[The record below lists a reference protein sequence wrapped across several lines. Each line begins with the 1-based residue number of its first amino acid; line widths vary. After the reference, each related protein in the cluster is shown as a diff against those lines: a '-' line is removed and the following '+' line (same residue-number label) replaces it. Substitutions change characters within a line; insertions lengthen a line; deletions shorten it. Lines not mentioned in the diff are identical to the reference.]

1 MDRKFFGCWI
11 ALVLL
16 LALAC
21 RLAYILYTGF
31 AEEDGYITFRYAHML
46 ASGQGFV
53 FNPGEHVYGTTTPL
67 LALLLAGWM
76 VLAPVDPLP
85 GARVLGIAA
94 ASGTILCTIFALRRL
109 RFSNAAQVMVGLTLA
124 LSTRLWA
131 HDTGGMETPLVL
143 FFMAASWLAL
153 VYHHSRWAGFLA
165 GLLLWTRIDAIVWVA
180 VLAGIA
186 WFGKRREA
194 TGFILTAGLT
204 YLPWLVFATFY
215 FGSPIPH
222 TILAKQAAYADYNTA
237 PLTDHLR
244 VVLGYLSPFAISQ
257 EKRSLTLELVALTL
271 GLAGWQTWRSR
282 NQSAFLA
289 LVVFVLLELTRL
301 TLTRATFFNRYFVP
315 TLWAV
320 LVLAAAAL
328 GELWNPRQLSARNAC
343 LWSAIWLATSV
354 TLAIGILGENSRRLS
369 QIGDLMDDYLLLA
382 LSIAMALFFWIVLTY
397 FQPRGMPA
405 ITESGRHKSFVLDRL
420 FQPALLV
427 VLGLTLAAGTQNIP
441 DLLNV
446 ARNSQ
451 FYRNQ
456 LSLKAI
462 GLWLKQNSPPG
473 ASVLLEPIGYIG
485 YYSERVIRDEVG
497 LVTPAVTILKQQGRN
512 DNYSYLQDMQPDYVI
527 QHCDEIDSWLQ
538 RDTPA
543 SNPLRSFYHF
553 EIKFN
558 PLNFDTRLD
567 YAPHNELIVQSRMAC
582 YEIWA
587 RNR

>member
-1 MDRKFFGCWI
+1 
-11 ALVLL
+11 L
-16 LALAC
+16 
-21 RLAYILYTGF
+21 
-31 AEEDGYITFRYAHML
+31 
-46 ASGQGFV
+46 
-53 FNPGEHVYGTTTPL
+53 PGE
-67 LALLLAGWM
+67 
-76 VLAPVDPLP
+76 
-85 GARVLGIAA
+85 
-94 ASGTILCTIFALRRL
+94 
-109 RFSNAAQVMVGLTLA
+109 
-124 LSTRLWA
+124 
-131 HDTGGMETPLVL
+131 
-143 FFMAASWLAL
+143 
-153 VYHHSRWAGFLA
+153 
-165 GLLLWTRIDAIVWVA
+165 AIS
-180 VLAGIA
+180 L
-186 WFGKRREA
+186 
-194 TGFILTAGLT
+194 
-204 YLPWLVFATFY
+204 
-215 FGSPIPH
+215 SPIPH

-244 VVLGYLSPFAISQ
+244 VVLGYLSPFAIGQ
-257 EKRSLTLELVALTL
+257 EKRSLSLELVALTL

-289 LVVFVLLELTRL
+289 LVVFVLLELARL

-328 GELWNPRQLSARNAC
+328 GELWNPRQLSARNVY
-343 LWSAIWLATSV
+343 LWSVIWLATAV

-369 QIGDLMDDYLLLA
+369 QIGDLMDDYHLLA

-405 ITESGRHKSFVLDRL
+405 IRESGRRKPFVLDWL

-497 LVTPAVTILKQQGRN
+497 LVTPTVTILKQQGRN

-558 PLNFDTRLD
+558 PLNFDTRLGFD
-567 YAPHNELIVQSRMAC
+567 PHNELIVQSRMAC
-582 YEIWA
+582 YLSLSS
-587 RNR
+587 